1 MPAGAYVVVTP
12 LSTTVANVTRAWR
25 LGAVM
30 FSAFGALAALVAAVG
45 LYGVVSYGVNQRGH
59 EIGIRMALGARVF
72 DVVRLVVGE
81 ALTITILGVAIGCAV
96 AWLVAPRIGPLLFG
110 VSSHDA
116 RSYVGAC
123 CRVAGRDA
131 CGGAGSRRSRGALRS
146 GHRAAHR
153 LIARRETSGH
163 VVESF
168 HLAERRRG
176 KRGRSRLSPLPPSRF
191 PLPYFLITSSETCW
205 LPSAAPALVSAID

>member
-1 MPAGAYVVVTP
+1 VGIAENIRQQRIDSDRALEIYVPAAQGGEARTRLIVRTRHDASPVAESIRRDLADLMPAGAYVAVTP
-12 LSTTVANVTRAWR
+12 LSTTVADVTHAWR

-45 LYGVVSYGVNQRGH
+45 LYAVVSYGVNQRGH

-81 ALTITILGVAIGCAV
+81 ALMITILGVAIGCAV

-110 VSSHDA
+110 VSAHDT

-123 CRVAGRDA
+123 IALLAATLVA
-131 CGGAGSRRSRGALRS
+131 AL
-146 GHRAAHR
+146 
-153 LIARRETSGH
+153 
-163 VVESF
+163 
-168 HLAERRRG
+168 
-176 KRGRSRLSPLPPSRF
+176 
-191 PLPYFLITSSETCW
+191 
-205 LPSAAPALVSAID
+205 APAARATRFDPAISLRAD

>member
-1 MPAGAYVVVTP
+1 MPAGGYVVVTP
-12 LSTTVANVTRAWR
+12 LATTVASVTRAWR

-45 LYGVVSYGVNQRGH
+45 LYAVVSYGVNQRGH

-81 ALTITILGVAIGCAV
+81 ALIITIFGVAIGCTV
-96 AWLVAPRIGPLLFG
+96 AWLVAPRIGPLLFD

-123 CRVAGRDA
+123 IALLVATLAAALAPAARAARFDPA
-131 CGGAGSRRSRGALRS
+131 AALR
-146 GHRAAHR
+146 A
-153 LIARRETSGH
+153 
-163 VVESF
+163 
-168 HLAERRRG
+168 
-176 KRGRSRLSPLPPSRF
+176 
-191 PLPYFLITSSETCW
+191 
-205 LPSAAPALVSAID
+205 D